1 MLLCKV
7 STMGWFERFLLDG
20 QMSNGV
26 NWQRIKISDNMV
38 NLDLVKVP
46 SHRAISS
53 LSIVSMGKLF

>member
-20 QMSNGV
+20 QMSNAV
-26 NWQRIKISDNMV
+26 KISDNMV